1 MLLALAVA
9 TLLLWWGL
17 TVDWA
22 LGVRS
27 MATLRRAN
35 VPEPARWPAL
45 SVVIPARDEA
55 PALETTLESLLRQ
68 ELPGL
73 EVVVVDDRSH
83 DATRAIAERVAGR
96 DERVRVLGID
106 ALPAGWL
113 GKTHALQRGADAAN
127 GDWLLFADADVR
139 FAPGALRRALV
150 YALSRELD
158 HLVVLP
164 RLEARGALLR
174 SFVAAF
180 GLLFSVYT
188 RPWRARDPRSRAA
201 IGIGAFGLVRRHA
214 YRAVGGHT
222 AIRLRPDDDLSLG
235 RLLKHGGCRQEAV
248 FGADDVAVEW
258 YPDLGA
264 ALRGLNKNAFAGMGY
279 STLRVA
285 AVVVA
290 LLLTN
295 VLPFVLLP
303 FVGGPVRWVNALVV
317 ATVAFVYAFDAPRL
331 RHGAWLFVL
340 HPVGTTLLAY
350 AAAASAAKALRR
362 GQIEWRGTRYSLDEL
377 RQRPTPSVEGG
388 DPSRGEGRRP
398 REDGEGAGDAHDRAG
413 VDSGRP
419 AQPESPSVAGVD
431 ARRDDDPS
439 G

>member
-1 MLLALAVA
+1 MILLALAVA

-27 MATLRRAN
+27 MATLRGSAA
-35 VPEPARWPAL
+35 PEPERWPAL

-55 PALETTLESLLRQ
+55 QALGATLDSLLDQ
-68 ELPGL
+68 DLPSL
-73 EVVVVDDRSH
+73 EIVVVDDRSR
-83 DATRAIAERVAGR
+83 DATRAIALRAQRR
-96 DERVRVLGID
+96 DERVRVVALD

-113 GKTHALQRGADAAN
+113 GKTHALERGAEAA
-127 GDWLLFADADVR
+127 GGAWLLFADADVR
-139 FAPGALRRALV
+139 FAPGALRRALA
-150 YALSRELD
+150 YALSHELD

-164 RLEARGALLR
+164 RLEARGVWLK

-188 RPWRARDPRSRAA
+188 RPWRARDPRSRAS
-201 IGIGAFGLVRRHA
+201 IGIGAFGLVRRSA
-214 YRAVGGHT
+214 YRAVGGH
-222 AIRLRPDDDLSLG
+222 APIRLRPDDDLSLG
-235 RLLKHGGCRQEAV
+235 RLLKRSGFRQEAV

-258 YPDLGA
+258 YPDLGS

-279 STLRVA
+279 SVVRVA

-290 LLLTN
+290 LVLTN

-303 FVGGPVRWVNALVV
+303 FVAGPVRWAYALVV
-317 ATVAFVYAFDAPRL
+317 LTVLFVYAFDAPRQ

-350 AAAASAAKALRR
+350 AATASAAKALRR

-377 RQRPTPSVEGG
+377 RRRGRDRPG
-388 DPSRGEGRRP
+388 
-398 REDGEGAGDAHDRAG
+398 
-413 VDSGRP
+413 
-419 AQPESPSVAGVD
+419 
-431 ARRDDDPS
+431 
-439 G
+439 